1 MRDLGNFNEMRDL
14 TATQEAGFSKLW
26 ARDAGMGKQTI
37 FVTVMTEV
45 RDAGSPALVLDPIS
59 FVGYSKEVLL

>member
-1 MRDLGNFNEMRDL
+1 MRDL
-14 TATQEAGFSKLW
+14 TATLYPVSGILHNF

-37 FVTVMTEV
+37 FVIAMTEV
-45 RDAGSPALVLDPIS
+45 LDAGSPALVLDPIS